1 MKEVKDNQ
9 STGKY
14 TFVEPELSVTIFS
27 DDLILADSDRCCDD
41 HANFVG
47 YTYSQVILEQV

>member
-1 MKEVKDNQ
+1 MKEVKDTQ
-9 STGKY
+9 SDNF
-14 TFVEPELSVTIFS
+14 TFVEPEISVTIFS

-47 YTYSQVILEQV
+47 YT

>member
-1 MKEVKDNQ
+1 MKEVMDNQ
-9 STGKY
+9 ASDNF
-14 TFVEPELSVTIFS
+14 TFVEPEISVTIFS

-47 YTYSQVILEQV
+47 YT

>member
-1 MKEVKDNQ
+1 MKEVMDTKASGNF
-9 STGKY
+9 

-41 HANFVG
+41 RANFVG
-47 YTYSQVILEQV
+47 YT

>member
-47 YTYSQVILEQV
+47 YT